1 MPALPH
7 LCCSIRFSSPT
18 LVHVGVRYCKEDDG
32 QDRDILNRTMSI
44 SGLLQLSSSFCA
56 FLPNSSPK
64 AQFGSYSFF
73 QIFYDN
79 DDDDFDNN
87 DGFDDSGGSGC
98 IY

>member
-1 MPALPH
+1 M
-7 LCCSIRFSSPT
+7 
-18 LVHVGVRYCKEDDG
+18 GYCKEDDG

-73 QIFYDN
+73 PQIFCDN

-87 DGFDDSGGSGC
+87 DGFDDSGGTGY